1 MVKSFYKWL
10 ENETKSQNQ
19 WIREEEEIRYFFCE
33 DTIWDDFVCDADV
46 SEEDSEGDDYEVLKP
61 LWDEWAKTSKPF
73 DYTQDDIDERRREN
87 AADLRTQAMEMGYH
101 NYSSANGG
109 TWYMD

>member
-10 ENETKSQNQ
+10 ENETKSENQ
-19 WIREEEEIRYFFCE
+19 WIREEEEIRHFFCE
-33 DTIWDDFVCDADV
+33 DTIWEDFVFDAEI

-61 LWDEWAKTSKPF
+61 LWDEYAAIAKPF
-73 DYTQDDIDERRREN
+73 SYTQDDINERRREN
-87 AADLRTQAMEMGYH
+87 AADLRMRAMEMGYH
-101 NYSSANGG
+101 NYSDANGG